1 MPLLADDSGEEV
13 SPPVPPL
20 ASEESAPDVSLT
32 ETELLNSVADRV
44 LDAGGA
50 APTAQP
56 TPTDWKILTVAKLKD
71 ELRSRGLK
79 VGGKKKELVRRLAE
93 DDASRAAAAAAASAA
108 SADDAAAAPA
118 NPSTFDEVWEQQQQ
132 QAANASVAESASVAA
147 GSVVGSVAGTTA
159 AAANDDETA
168 TSEISGTAASIAAGK
183 VSPLLAVDSDQD
195 DEDEESAYSLGPPAP
210 PPRSRDT
217 SKEEDEEIDE
227 SASAYTAATTGVAAV
242 AAAVAVGGTAADTSA
257 AAGVSS
263 EEMSQRDATTEIA
276 DGADGFEDIE
286 EGRAGVSMANQ
297 TCTSESAYGAAYG
310 DDADADFVDEDEEEN
325 KPPQSK
331 EEAVAKNGTGGGRCG
346 GKRTKVVLAVLG
358 VIVAAAIAIGACIGA
373 GVINFGDGSS
383 SNAPKQAGSDGS
395 GDLTLEP
402 TVSPTDRPT
411 VKPGTPTVS
420 PTARPTATPTLPP
433 VAATRYEAGADFDVA
448 AALSGPDAVS
458 TEGTA
463 QREALKW
470 LVDADPLRLT
480 TDAAAA
486 AARPGLTLVD
496 SDKFLQRY
504 ALTAV
509 IFSLT
514 DGGEQESGGSE
525 MGLDIKDEEVV
536 AVVEEEEVEDV
547 EVMVDDKEAEKAAKE
562 AEKAAKQKA
571 NENPEDTAVGL
582 WQAPFPAGGD
592 RQRRIMA
599 AELLPAGIDECDLKF
614 IGCNQEGKI
623 TKINFRKMGLGGI
636 LSPEI
641 SQFWQTLIV
650 LDLSDNQIEGTIPDS
665 IYDMYWLEALYLKSN
680 RFTGTISPKIG
691 QLTSLVNFYAGQN
704 ILKGG
709 VPLGFGQCKN
719 LRNLSLYKNNLSGPI
734 PDWSTL
740 NGLHYLDLGFNEM
753 TGTLPESLVKHRIL
767 RLLYLNNNQFTGTI
781 PDSYPTIGN
790 RKLKEIHLNNNQL
803 TGPIPS
809 DWSNGWDF
817 QKHLLAIRV
826 ENNDLDGEFDKS
838 ICELDVRSGRAE
850 LVELGADCDNCSCKL
865 CEDSCTK

>member
-20 ASEESAPDVSLT
+20 ASEEAATADVSLT
-32 ETELLNSVADRV
+32 ETELLNSVADKV
-44 LDAGGA
+44 LDGGGA
-50 APTAQP
+50 AAAAAAQP
-56 TPTDWKILTVAKLKD
+56 TPVATDWKSLTVAKLKD

-93 DDASRAAAAAAASAA
+93 DDASRAAAAAAHLVEGAADSASA
-108 SADDAAAAPA
+108 AAAAPA
-118 NPSTFDEVWEQQQQ
+118 NLSTFDEVWEQQQEK
-132 QAANASVAESASVAA
+132 AAAESAAESAA
-147 GSVVGSVAGTTA
+147 EAGSVAGSVAGTA

-168 TSEISGTAASIAAGK
+168 TSEISGTAGSIATGK
-183 VSPLLAVDSDQD
+183 VSPLLARDGDDSDD
-195 DEDEESAYSLGPPAP
+195 DDGEDEESANSLGPPAP
-210 PPRSRDT
+210 PPRSRDA
-217 SKEEDEEIDE
+217 SKDDDDEEQVDE

-242 AAAVAVGGTAADTSA
+242 AAAVAVGTTAADTSA

-331 EEAVAKNGTGGGRCG
+331 EEAVAKNGTTGGGRCG
-346 GKRTKVVLAVLG
+346 GKQTKVVLAVLG

-383 SNAPKQAGSDGS
+383 SSNPKQAGSDGF
-395 GDLTLEP
+395 GDLTAEP
-402 TVSPTDRPT
+402 TVETDRPT

-420 PTARPTATPTLPP
+420 PTARPTASPTLSP

-448 AALSGPDAVS
+448 AALSGPDAVA

-525 MGLDIKDEEVV
+525 MGLDINDEEVV
-536 AVVEEEEVEDV
+536 AVVEEEEEVEDV

-562 AEKAAKQKA
+562 AEKAAKQK
-571 NENPEDTAVGL
+571 
-582 WQAPFPAGGD
+582 WQAPAPADGG

-641 SQFWQTLIV
+641 SQFWQTLTV

-740 NGLHYLDLGFNEM
+740 NGLHYLDLGFNKM

-767 RLLYLNNNQFTGTI
+767 RLLYLNNNQVSTSVDGMNEWDILFKCI
-781 PDSYPTIGN
+781 Y
-790 RKLKEIHLNNNQL
+790 RL
-803 TGPIPS
+803 TPFDLSLCS
-809 DWSNGWDF
+809 DPYC
-817 QKHLLAIRV
+817 L
-826 ENNDLDGEFDKS
+826 
-838 ICELDVRSGRAE
+838 
-850 LVELGADCDNCSCKL
+850 
-865 CEDSCTK
+865 